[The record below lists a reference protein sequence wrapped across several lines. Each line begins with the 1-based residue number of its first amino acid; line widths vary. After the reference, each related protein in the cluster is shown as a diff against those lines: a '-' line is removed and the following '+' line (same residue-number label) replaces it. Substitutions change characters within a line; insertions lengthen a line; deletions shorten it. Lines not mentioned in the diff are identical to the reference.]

1 MNLTDLSNLLHTV
14 WTELIETARHTL
26 ATNEL
31 AQGGLLIGLLSA
43 AAMSARALP
52 GQLLS
57 QLERRWTVTL
67 DIQGDDPAFPWLAAW
82 LAAQP
87 VGRHLRH
94 LGVVTRFNEQ
104 MGGHNVTIGTDRDG
118 DEITARLVPLSG
130 AALLRFRGHWM
141 LAYPQRTERQG
152 QNHQGLGFTHSLTFR
167 MLSGA
172 RPVIAELLREA
183 YDLTAGRSDGRVEIY
198 VPEYQ
203 GWKLVERRVAR
214 PLGSLIYADG
224 LLENLHADL
233 GSFFEDREWYAD
245 LGIPYRRGYLLH
257 GPPGNGK
264 SSLVSAL
271 AGASGLNVCVL
282 NLATPDL
289 SDDRLTA
296 LLGELPRRALL
307 LLEDIDAVFLG
318 REPRTPSVKLSFN
331 GLLNALDGVAA
342 GEGGRVTF
350 MTTNDLAGLDAA
362 LIRPGRADRHVLI
375 GNATQAQVAGML
387 RRFWPHWTV
396 TEAEQLAAHVPG
408 GVLSMARVQEYLLE
422 RRADEV
428 RVRRDWAELVGE
440 TDPTV
445 AAGCCP
451 TRLRLLTG

>member
-1 MNLTDLSNLLHTV
+1 MNINELSNILHTF
-14 WTELIETARHTL
+14 WTELLSTVQHTL

-43 AAMSARALP
+43 AAMYARTLP
-52 GQLLS
+52 TQLLS
-57 QLERRWTVTL
+57 RLDRRFTVTL

-87 VGRHLRH
+87 VGRNLRH

-104 MGGHNVTIGTDRDG
+104 MGGHNVAIGTDRDG

-130 AALLRFRGHWM
+130 AALLRFHGHWM

-152 QNHQGLGFTHSLTFR
+152 ANQGGLGFTHSLTFR

-172 RPVIAELLREA
+172 RPVITELLREA
-183 YDLTAGRSDGRVEIY
+183 YDFTAGRSDGRVEIY
-198 VPEYQ
+198 VPEYH
-203 GWKLVERRVAR
+203 GWKLVERRAAR
-214 PLGSLIYADG
+214 PLESLIYAEG
-224 LLENLHADL
+224 LLDNLHADL
-233 GSFFEDREWYAD
+233 GGFFGDREWYAGM
-245 LGIPYRRGYLLH
+245 GIPYRRGYLLH

-271 AGASGLNVCVL
+271 AGAFGLNVCVL

-296 LLGELPRRALL
+296 LLAELPRRALL

-362 LIRPGRADRHVLI
+362 LIRPGRADRHLLI
-375 GNATQAQVAGML
+375 DNATHAQVAGML
-387 RRFWPHWTV
+387 RRFWPEWN
-396 TEAEQLAAHVPG
+396 EAEIGELAARLPEG
-408 GVLSMARVQEYLLE
+408 MLSMARIQEYLLE
-422 RRADEV
+422 RRADEAG
-428 RVRRDWAELVGE
+428 VRRDWADLAGMEEV
-440 TDPTV
+440 V
-445 AAGCCP
+445 APCP
-451 TRLRLLTG
+451 TRLRLLAG